1 MRREDGRLTV
11 GDLSS
16 KMSKLKHIGENI
28 TEQEITYFLLDSYE
42 NMEEDVDFELFL
54 RVSINLIVSL

>member
-1 MRREDGRLTV
+1 MRREDDRLTV

-16 KMSKLKHIGENI
+16 KMTTLKHIGENI